1 MAEHRH
7 AHTLSSL
14 ARRHIIDRSRVLKR
28 DIGVHINDVTRSS
41 QKSKDE
47 GEDSLE
53 MKDYV

>member
-7 AHTLSSL
+7 AYTLRTSSH
-14 ARRHIIDRSRVLKR
+14 RRVLDKLR
-28 DIGVHINDVTRSS
+28 VLEWDIVVHINDVTRSS